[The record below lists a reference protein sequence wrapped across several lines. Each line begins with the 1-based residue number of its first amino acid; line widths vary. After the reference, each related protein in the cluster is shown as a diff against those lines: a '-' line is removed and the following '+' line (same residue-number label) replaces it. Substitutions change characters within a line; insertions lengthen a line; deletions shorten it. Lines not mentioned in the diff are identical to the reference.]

1 MKDNLHTDDL
11 VEDDDFTFNE
21 DSENIINKKNKDEF
35 DNIMSGAS
43 NKLDGY
49 WDKSNIAIKIVS
61 CIIWFFAIF
70 GVLYY
75 LILWFSNKQ
84 CLILEVGGVYAF

>member
-11 VEDDDFTFNE
+11 VGDDDFTFNE

-61 CIIWFFAIF
+61 CIIWFFAII

-75 LILWFSNKQ
+75 LILWFSNK
-84 CLILEVGGVYAF
+84 